1 MNQTSKIL
9 EEAVNTFNSLPG
21 IGRKTAMRLALHL
34 AGLDRNKVIGLGQS
48 IIRLGEGLITCK
60 SCYAYSDAELCAI
73 CSDEKRDQSLIC
85 VVESIRDLFAI
96 EEIQSYRGVYHV
108 LGGLISPIDG
118 IGPEKLNISALFDK
132 LSNQNCKEMILA
144 IRPTIEGDTT
154 AYYISK
160 NIKNSEIK
168 ISMLARGVSFGSELE
183 YADELTLSRSLLN
196 RTPYPIHD
204 NQLV

>member
-9 EEAVNTFNSLPG
+9 EEAVHTLNSLPG

-34 AGLDRNKVIGLGQS
+34 AAQDKNKAMALGQS
-48 IIRLGEGLITCK
+48 IIRLAEGLITCK
-60 SCYAYSDAELCAI
+60 SCFAYSDTELCAI
-73 CSDEKRDQSLIC
+73 CSDEARDRELIC
-85 VVESIRDLFAI
+85 VVESIRDLIAI

-118 IGPEKLNISALFDK
+118 IGPEKLNISTLFEK
-132 LSNQNCKEMILA
+132 LLNNKYKEMILA

-160 NIKNSEIK
+160 NVKNPDIK
-168 ISMLARGVSFGSELE
+168 ISMLARGLSFGSELE
-183 YADELTLSRSLLN
+183 FADELTLSRSLSN
-196 RTPYPIHD
+196 RLPYRIHD

>member
-9 EEAVNTFNSLPG
+9 EDVVHSFNSLPG

-34 AGLDRNKVIGLGQS
+34 AGQDKNKAIDLGNS
-48 IIRLGEGLITCK
+48 IVRLGEGLITCK
-60 SCYAYSDAELCAI
+60 SCFAYSDTDLCAI
-73 CSDEKRDQSLIC
+73 CSDEKRDRGMIC

-118 IGPEKLNISALFDK
+118 IGPEKLNMSSLFDK
-132 LSNQNCKEMILA
+132 LANHQLKELILA

-160 NIKNSEIK
+160 NVKSPGLK
-168 ISMLARGVSFGSELE
+168 ISMLARGVAFGSELE

-204 NQLV
+204 NQLA

>member
-9 EEAVNTFNSLPG
+9 EEAVNSFSSLPG

-34 AGLDRNKVIGLGQS
+34 AGLDKNKSIELGQS
-48 IIRLGEGLITCK
+48 IIRLAEGLMTCK
-60 SCYAYSDAELCAI
+60 SCFAYSDTELCAI
-73 CSDEKRDQSLIC
+73 CSDEKRDQSIIC

-96 EEIQSYRGVYHV
+96 EEIQSYRGRYHV

-118 IGPEKLNISALFDK
+118 IGPEKLNITELFDK
-132 LSNQNCKEMILA
+132 LSANKYKELILA

-160 NIKNSEIK
+160 HLSNQEIK

-196 RTPYPIHD
+196 RTPYPVHD
-204 NQLV
+204 NQLT

>member
-9 EEAVNTFNSLPG
+9 EEVVHSFHSLPG

-34 AGLDRNKVIGLGQS
+34 AAQDKNKAIGLGQS

-60 SCYAYSDAELCAI
+60 SCFAYSDTDHCTI
-73 CSDEKRDQSLIC
+73 CSDNKRDQGLIC

-118 IGPEKLNISALFDK
+118 IGPEKLNITSLFDR
-132 LSNQNCKEMILA
+132 LVNTNFKELILA

-168 ISMLARGVSFGSELE
+168 ISMLARGVAFGSELE
-183 YADELTLSRSLLN
+183 FADELTLSRSLLN

-204 NQLV
+204 NQLA

>member
-9 EEAVNTFNSLPG
+9 EEAVHMFNSLPG

-34 AGLDRNKVIGLGQS
+34 AAQDRNKVIELGQS
-48 IIRLGEGLITCK
+48 IINLGEKLIRCK
-60 SCYAYSDAELCAI
+60 SCFAYSDTDICAI
-73 CSDEKRDQSLIC
+73 CSDVKRDHSVIC

-96 EEIQSYRGVYHV
+96 EEVQSYRGVYHV

-118 IGPEKLNISALFDK
+118 VGPDKLNITALFEK
-132 LSNQNCKEMILA
+132 LTTQKFSELILA

-160 NIKNSEIK
+160 HISNPEIR

-196 RTPYPIHD
+196 RTPYTIHD
-204 NQLV
+204 NQLA